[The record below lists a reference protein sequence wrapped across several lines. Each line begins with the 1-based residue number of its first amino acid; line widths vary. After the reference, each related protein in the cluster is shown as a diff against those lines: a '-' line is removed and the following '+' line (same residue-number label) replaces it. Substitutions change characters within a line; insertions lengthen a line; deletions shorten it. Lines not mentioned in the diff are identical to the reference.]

1 MGLLLRGIKKEQ
13 IHRGMVIS
21 APGTMKSVKKLQ
33 AQIYVSGITGYLL
46 YVTNVDFHQDLNK
59 G

>member
-21 APGTMKSVKKLQ
+21 APGALKCVKKLQ
-33 AQIYVSGITGYLL
+33 AQIYVRGTSFADYCTI
-46 YVTNVDFHQDLNK
+46 DEFHQGPD
-59 G
+59 